1 MTTEANLYPAILA
14 LSRGPTRLFRQQS
27 LMSWAGRILSRTHDT
42 ITLYKPRAVTVGVP
56 GMADIGGLTSVVIT
70 ADMVGQTLAVAVQI
84 EAKGPKTR
92 VEQVQRD
99 YLAMCVRLGGRA
111 GIARSVEEAARI
123 IAGEQP

>member
-1 MTTEANLYPAILA
+1 VATESSLYPQILA

-42 ITLYKPRAVTVGVP
+42 ITLYKPRAITVGVP

-70 ADMVGQTLAVAVQI
+70 ADMVGQTIGVAVQI

-92 VEQVQRD
+92 IEQEQRD
-99 YLAMCVRLGGRA
+99 YLAMCVRLGARA
-111 GIARSVEEAARI
+111 GIARSVEEAQRI
-123 IAGEQP
+123 IGGEL